1 MTVIPLQDSLL
12 ADKLQKLRVLLE
24 GKCVLVAFS
33 GGVDSSSLLFLAK
46 RFCSKVVAVTVDTVI
61 LPLGEVEEARAF
73 AENLNVKHIIVK
85 VDSLKDPNF
94 VSNPINRCYLCK
106 KHILEKLEEVAR
118 AEECDLIVD
127 GTNASDIRGDYRPG
141 IQALKEHG
149 VLSPFAEAGIT
160 KEEVR
165 ILASSFGLKNIAE
178 KPSSACLATR
188 IPYGSKIT
196 EEKLKR
202 IGEAEKFIKEVAKI
216 RVLRVRD
223 HEGLAR
229 IEVGKDEREKL
240 FNIELL
246 EKIADKLKN
255 LGFNYICFDIEGYK
269 TGSLNPVL

>member
-1 MTVIPLQDSLL
+1 MTIIPLEDTALSE
-12 ADKLQKLRVLLE
+12 KMKSIRGLLE
-24 GKCVLVAFS
+24 DRSVLVAFS
-33 GGVDSSSLLFLAK
+33 GGVDSSVLLLLAK
-46 RFCSKVVAVTVDTVI
+46 KFCKKVVAVTVDSI
-61 LPLGEVEEARAF
+61 IFALDEIEEARVF

-94 VSNPINRCYLCK
+94 VSNPVNRCYYCK
-106 KHILEKLEEVAR
+106 KQILEKLEEVAR
-118 AEECDLIVD
+118 VEDCDLIVD
-127 GTNASDIRGDYRPG
+127 GTNVSDVEGDFRPG
-141 IQALKEHG
+141 IQALRERG
-149 VLSPFAEAGIT
+149 VLSPFAEAGVT

-165 ILASSFGLKNIAE
+165 VLALNFGLKNIAE
-178 KPSSACLATR
+178 MPSSTCLASR

-202 IGEAEKFIKEVAKI
+202 IGQAEKFIKEVARI
-216 RVLRVRD
+216 QVLRVRD

-246 EKIADKLKN
+246 EKIVDKLKN
-255 LGFNYICFDIEGYK
+255 LGFNYMCFDIEGYK